1 MRNRL
6 VRLPAR
12 RYNGRMERRF
22 RLIEG
27 GLKDKTEWRRYFIS
41 AYVTDTR
48 LMGVLGMYI
57 HWRAADNGQTADF
70 HQFFYFDAE
79 ETGFE
84 TYLGLWSDDPQE
96 VAEKERENCG
106 GLGGKKI
113 NLTLTEARHI
123 LRHYLEFNRAHG
135 LPMPPGKEEYLD
147 LLKDLA
153 PMTEEEAY
161 WLLMKQCAP
170 ITSEYALI
178 HYFLMRSFGKDLEA
192 VSLLTDNGRRQEVY
206 PASGIATMCRN
217 AIREDHGLYHCDSLI
232 EHGGQYEVV
241 ITKIRVT
248 GMKIEKCETVS
259 AMNVSPQ
266 EAALI
271 LSRPEF
277 ITVYRIMDAGLFGL
291 EDEEDFDTVTTGRLD
306 AFTLDYDTMSDSYDT
321 GRLFFTFYDNNTYV
335 DRPVFLLSG
344 DVRGVYYLTDMG
356 QLLVMAYDLQ
366 AIHEL
371 EKQLDT
377 EGCGLPLFLT
387 DRFEFKEPILYE
399 FIQSGY
405 DDFNDFVEVIK
416 EDE

>member
-1 MRNRL
+1 
-6 VRLPAR
+6 
-12 RYNGRMERRF
+12 MERNF
-22 RLIEG
+22 RLIKG

-96 VAEKERENCG
+96 VAEKERENSG
-106 GLGGKKI
+106 GLGGKKV

-123 LRHYLEFNRAHG
+123 LRHYLEFNKAHG

-153 PMTEEEAY
+153 PLSSEEDY

-170 ITSEYALI
+170 VTSEYALI

-192 VSLLTDNGRRQEVY
+192 VSLLTSDGRRQDVH
-206 PASGIATMCRN
+206 PSAGISTMCRN
-217 AIREDHGLYHCDSLI
+217 AIREDHGVFHCDSLI
-232 EHGGQYEVV
+232 EHGGRYEIIV
-241 ITKIRVT
+241 TKIRVT
-248 GMKIEKCETVS
+248 GMKIEKCEKIS
-259 AMNVSPQ
+259 AMDISAQ

-277 ITVYRIMDAGLFGL
+277 ISVYRIMDEGMFDPDYDPDL
-291 EDEEDFDTVTTGRLD
+291 EEEALGRLE
-306 AFTLDYDTMSDSYDT
+306 AFTLDFDTMSDAYDT
-321 GRLFFTFYDNNTYV
+321 GRLFFTFYDNNAYV
-335 DRPVFLLSG
+335 DRPTFLLSG
-344 DVRGVYYLTDMG
+344 DVKGVYYLTDLG
-356 QLLVMAYDLQ
+356 QLLVMAYDLPAIQ
-366 AIHEL
+366 AL
-371 EKQLDT
+371 ERQLD
-377 EGCGLPLFLT
+377 EVGCGLPLFLT

-405 DDFNDFVEVIK
+405 EDFNDFVEVVK

>member
-1 MRNRL
+1 MDML
-6 VRLPAR
+6 T
-12 RYNGRMERRF
+12 ERKF

-27 GLKDKTEWRRYFIS
+27 GVKDKQQWRRYFIS

-57 HWRAADNGQTADF
+57 HWRAADRGQTADF

-106 GLGGKKI
+106 GLGGKKV

-123 LRHYLEFNRAHG
+123 LRHYLEFNRTHD

-147 LLKDLA
+147 LLKDLT
-153 PMTEEEAY
+153 PLSDEEEH

-170 ITSEYALI
+170 VESEYALI

-192 VSLLTDNGRRQEVY
+192 VGLLTDDGRRQDVY
-206 PASGIATMCRN
+206 PACGIATMCRN
-217 AIREDHGLYHCDSLI
+217 AIREDHGVYHCDSLI
-232 EHGGQYEVV
+232 EHGGQYEIVV
-241 ITKIRVT
+241 TRIRVLD
-248 GMKIEKCETVS
+248 MKIQKCETVS
-259 AMNVSPQ
+259 AMKISSQ

-277 ITVYRIMDAGLFGL
+277 ITVYLVAGGLDADDFEDVPSGKL
-291 EDEEDFDTVTTGRLD
+291 E
-306 AFTLDYDTMSDSYDT
+306 AFTLDFDTMSDSYDT

-335 DRPVFLLSG
+335 DRPTFLLSG
-344 DVRGVYYLTDMG
+344 DVKGVYYLTDFG
-356 QLLVMAYDLQ
+356 QLLVMAYDLDT
-366 AIHEL
+366 IREL
-371 EKQLDT
+371 ERKMDQD
-377 EGCGLPLFLT
+377 GCGLPLFLT
-387 DRFEFKEPILYE
+387 DRYEFKEPILYE

-405 DDFNDFVEVIK
+405 EDFNDFVEVIK

>member
-291 EDEEDFDTVTTGRLD
+291 EDEEDYDTVTTGRLD

>member
-1 MRNRL
+1 
-6 VRLPAR
+6 
-12 RYNGRMERRF
+12 MERNF
-22 RLIEG
+22 RLIKG
-27 GLKDKTEWRRYFIS
+27 GIKDKTEWRRYFIS

-96 VAEKERENCG
+96 VAEKERENSG

-113 NLTLTEARHI
+113 NLTLTEAKHI
-123 LRHYLEFNRAHG
+123 LHSYLTFNQTHG
-135 LPMPPGKEEYLD
+135 LPMPPGKEEYLE
-147 LLKDLA
+147 LLKDL
-153 PMTEEEAY
+153 PPISEEESY

-170 ITSEYALI
+170 VTSEYALI

-206 PASGIATMCRN
+206 PACGIATMCRN

-259 AMNVSPQ
+259 TMKTTPQ

-277 ITVYRIMDAGLFGL
+277 ITVYRVL
-291 EDEEDFDTVTTGRLD
+291 DEGMFDPDDEADYDETINGRLD
-306 AFTLDYDTMSDSYDT
+306 AFTLDFDTMSDSYDT

-356 QLLVMAYDLQ
+356 QLLVMAYDIN

-371 EKQLDT
+371 EHRLDT

-387 DRFEFKEPILYE
+387 DRFEFKEPVLYE

-405 DDFNDFVEVIK
+405 EDFNDFVEVIR

>member
-123 LRHYLEFNRAHG
+123 LRHYLEFNRAHD

-206 PASGIATMCRN
+206 PACGIATMCRN

-259 AMNVSPQ
+259 AMNISPQ

-277 ITVYRIMDAGLFGL
+277 ITVYRIMDAGLFDL
-291 EDEEDFDTVTTGRLD
+291 EDEEDYDTVTTGRLD

>member
-1 MRNRL
+1 
-6 VRLPAR
+6 
-12 RYNGRMERRF
+12 MERKF

-27 GLKDKTEWRRYFIS
+27 GLKDKTQWRRYFIS

-57 HWRAADNGQTADF
+57 HWRAADRGQTADF

-123 LRHYLEFNRAHG
+123 LRHYLEFNRAHD

-153 PMTEEEAY
+153 PLTDDEEY

-170 ITSEYALI
+170 ITSEYALL

-192 VSLLTDNGRRQEVY
+192 VGLLTSDGRRQDVY
-206 PASGIATMCRN
+206 PACGIATMCRN
-217 AIREDHGLYHCDSLI
+217 AIREDHGVFHCDSLI

-241 ITKIRVT
+241 VTRIRILN
-248 GMKIEKCETVS
+248 MKIQKCETVS
-259 AMNVSPQ
+259 TMKITAQ

-277 ITVYRIMDAGLFGL
+277 ITVYMVLDPS
-291 EDEEDFDTVTTGRLD
+291 EDEDELEGTLE
-306 AFTLDYDTMSDSYDT
+306 AFTMDFDTMSDSYDT
-321 GRLFFTFYDNNTYV
+321 GKLFFTFYDNNTYV
-335 DRPVFLLSG
+335 DRPTFLLSG
-344 DVRGVYYLTDMG
+344 DVRGVYYLTDFG
-356 QLLVMAYDLQ
+356 QLLVMAYDLDTIR
-366 AIHEL
+366 AL
-371 EKQLDT
+371 EHKMDT

-387 DRFEFKEPILYE
+387 DRYEFKEPILYE

-405 DDFNDFVEVIK
+405 EDFNDFVEVVK
-416 EDE
+416 DDN

>member
-123 LRHYLEFNRAHG
+123 LRHYLEFNRAHD

-291 EDEEDFDTVTTGRLD
+291 EDEEDYDTVTTGRLD
-306 AFTLDYDTMSDSYDT
+306 AFTLDYDTMSDSYDS

>member
-1 MRNRL
+1 
-6 VRLPAR
+6 
-12 RYNGRMERRF
+12 MERNF
-22 RLIEG
+22 RLIKG
-27 GLKDKTEWRRYFIS
+27 GIKDKTEWRRYFIS

-96 VAEKERENCG
+96 VAEKERENSG

-113 NLTLTEARHI
+113 NLTLTEAKHI
-123 LRHYLEFNRAHG
+123 LHSYLTFNQTHG
-135 LPMPPGKEEYLD
+135 LPMPPGKEEYLE
-147 LLKDLA
+147 LLKGL
-153 PMTEEEAY
+153 PPISEEESY

-170 ITSEYALI
+170 VTSEYALI

-206 PASGIATMCRN
+206 PACGIATMCRN

-259 AMNVSPQ
+259 TMKITPQ

-277 ITVYRIMDAGLFGL
+277 ITVYRVLDAGMFDPD
-291 EDEEDFDTVTTGRLD
+291 DEADYDETINGRLD
-306 AFTLDYDTMSDSYDT
+306 AFTLDFDTMSDSYDT

-356 QLLVMAYDLQ
+356 QLLVMAYDIN

-371 EKQLDT
+371 EHRLDT

-387 DRFEFKEPILYE
+387 DRFEFKEPVLYE

-405 DDFNDFVEVIK
+405 EDFNDFVEVIR